1 MTVATD
7 SKTASLPLSRRLKK
21 ETHGIHDSLDSR
33 ISGLSPFLNRAHYAR
48 FLRVQMRFQHAT
60 APLYEDAQLHGWF
73 EGLPRRSR
81 LELIEA
87 DCRDLGLAETFL
99 AVDRSIGRS
108 VRYEDPYTA
117 VGWLYTNEGSNLGAA
132 FLFKRA
138 EQALGLSATFGARHL
153 AGHPDGRGLHWKQF
167 KAQLDAL
174 PFDDAQRD
182 RAVAG
187 ARDAFAFVREAVE
200 QVLARS

>member
-7 SKTASLPLSRRLKK
+7 SKTASPPLSRRLKD
-21 ETHGIHDSLDSR
+21 ETHEIHDSLDSR
-33 ISGLSPFLNRAHYAR
+33 ISGLSPFLSRAHYAC
-48 FLRVQMRFQHAT
+48 FLRVQLRFQHAT
-60 APLYEDAQLHGWF
+60 ARLYEDAQLHGWF

-81 LELIEA
+81 LDLIEA
-87 DCRDLGLAETFL
+87 DCHDLGLAETFL
-99 AVDRSIGRS
+99 VVDRSIGRS
-108 VRYEDPYTA
+108 VRYDDPYEA

-138 EQALGLSATFGARHL
+138 EQALGLGADFGARHL
-153 AGHPDGRGLHWKQF
+153 AGHPEGRGLHWKRF

-174 PFDDAQRD
+174 PFNDDQQGK
-182 RAVAG
+182 AVAG

>member
-1 MTVATD
+1 MTVATG
-7 SKTASLPLSRRLKK
+7 SRIAEIPLSRRLKD
-21 ETHGIHDSLDSR
+21 ETHAEHDSLDSR

-60 APLYEDAQLHGWF
+60 APLYEDASLHDWF
-73 EGLPRRSR
+73 DGLPRRSR
-81 LELIEA
+81 LDLIEA
-87 DCRDLGLAETFL
+87 DCRDLGLGETFL

-108 VRYEDPYTA
+108 VRYQDPYTA

-138 EQALGLSATFGARHL
+138 EQALGLSASFGARHL

-187 ARDAFAFVREAVE
+187 ARDAFAFVRETVE
-200 QVLARS
+200 QVMG

>member
-1 MTVATD
+1 MTVATGSHIAD
-7 SKTASLPLSRRLKK
+7 IPLSRRLKD
-21 ETHGIHDSLDSR
+21 ETHAVHDSLDSR
-33 ISGLSPFLNRAHYAR
+33 ISGLSPFLNRAHYAG
-48 FLRVQMRFQHAT
+48 FLRVQLRFQHAT
-60 APLYEDAQLHGWF
+60 APLYDDAQLHGWF
-73 EGLPRRSR
+73 DGLPRRSR
-81 LELIEA
+81 LDLIEA
-87 DCRDLGLAETFL
+87 DCRDMGLAETFL
-99 AVDRSIGRS
+99 AVDRSMGRA
-108 VRYEDPYTA
+108 VRYQDPYNA

-138 EQALGLSATFGARHL
+138 EQALGLSADFGARHL
-153 AGHPDGRGLHWKQF
+153 AGHPEGRGLHWKRF

-200 QVLARS
+200 QVLARA

>member
-1 MTVATD
+1 MTVATG
-7 SKTASLPLSRRLKK
+7 SQIAGTPLSRRLKDD
-21 ETHGIHDSLDSR
+21 THAVHDSLDSR
-33 ISGLSPFLNRAHYAR
+33 ISGLSPFLTRAHYAR
-48 FLRVQMRFQHAT
+48 FLRVQLRFQHAT
-60 APLYEDAQLHGWF
+60 APLYEDARLHRWF

-81 LELIEA
+81 LDLIES
-87 DCRDLGLAETFL
+87 DCRDLGLGETFL

-108 VRYEDPYTA
+108 VRYEDPYEA

-153 AGHPDGRGLHWKQF
+153 AGHPEGRGLHWKRF
-167 KAQLDAL
+167 KDQLDAL

-187 ARDAFAFVREAVE
+187 ARDAFAFVRETVE